1 MFTSHQF
8 SLYKVILQKRTEGQP
23 FLVTWFWVLVPPS
36 GKGRNRACQ
45 RGLTRVTTQQI
56 KTIDSFPSCHY
67 VPVCMCVRA
76 CVCVCMFKTFVTF
89 LMQCFLA
96 VYIKGLRSNPSFAD
110 IQGFLQSDS
119 SLYLK
124 RYLATI
130 LREVFHN
137 SQAGLLQTTFLTF
150 ARVAFPLNIDS
161 LILLESHI

>member
-1 MFTSHQF
+1 MPERPDPSHPPLSRSRQLIHF
-8 SLYKVILQKRTEGQP
+8 L
-23 FLVTWFWVLVPPS
+23 LVT
-36 GKGRNRACQ
+36 
-45 RGLTRVTTQQI
+45 
-56 KTIDSFPSCHY
+56 
-67 VPVCMCVRA
+67 MCV
-76 CVCVCMFKTFVTF
+76 CIFIYLDIHIFKNFITF
-89 LMQCFLA
+89 LMQYFSALH
-96 VYIKGLRSNPSFAD
+96 IKGLRSNPSFAD

-150 ARVAFPLNIDS
+150 ACVAFPLNIDS

>member
-1 MFTSHQF
+1 MFTLHQL
-8 SLYKVILQKRTEGQP
+8 SLYKVVLQRTEGQP

-67 VPVCMCVRA
+67 VPVC
-76 CVCVCMFKTFVTF
+76 VCVCMFKTFFTF
-89 LMQCFLA
+89 LMQCFSALH
-96 VYIKGLRSNPSFAD
+96 IKGLRSNPSFAD

>member
-1 MFTSHQF
+1 M
-8 SLYKVILQKRTEGQP
+8 Y
-23 FLVTWFWVLVPPS
+23 
-36 GKGRNRACQ
+36 
-45 RGLTRVTTQQI
+45 
-56 KTIDSFPSCHY
+56 
-67 VPVCMCVRA
+67 
-76 CVCVCMFKTFVTF
+76 VCVCMFKTFVTF
-89 LMQCFLA
+89 LMQCFSALH
-96 VYIKGLRSNPSFAD
+96 IKGLRSNPSFAD

>member
-1 MFTSHQF
+1 M
-8 SLYKVILQKRTEGQP
+8 
-23 FLVTWFWVLVPPS
+23 
-36 GKGRNRACQ
+36 
-45 RGLTRVTTQQI
+45 
-56 KTIDSFPSCHY
+56 Y
-67 VPVCMCVRA
+67 VCVCACVRV